1 VCIMSLKKFDVSERV
16 GEAIE
21 QSVDTIVETL
31 DHLGTSTSLS
41 SLETTGDSM
50 MTSRTGEWDIV
61 ILST

>member
-1 VCIMSLKKFDVSERV
+1 MTLGKLDTSGRV
-16 GEAIE
+16 EEAIE
-21 QSVDTIVETL
+21 QSVDMIVETPDL
-31 DHLGTSTSLS
+31 LEMSTSLS